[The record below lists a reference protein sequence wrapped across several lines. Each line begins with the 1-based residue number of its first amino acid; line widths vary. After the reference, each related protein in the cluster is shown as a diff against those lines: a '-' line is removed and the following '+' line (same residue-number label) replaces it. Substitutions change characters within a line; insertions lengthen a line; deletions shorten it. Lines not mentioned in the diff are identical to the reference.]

1 MKTLTNKQLQQI
13 MVKSIISGLNLEKR
27 PTRIAS
33 NEPKQLQ
40 MNLTTPQKK
49 DNQND

>member
-1 MKTLTNKQLQQI
+1 MKTPTNKQLQQI

-27 PTRIAS
+27 LTTIAS

-40 MNLTTPQKK
+40 MNLTTPPKK
-49 DNQND
+49 EK

>member
-1 MKTLTNKQLQQI
+1 MQNLTNKELQQL
-13 MVKSIISGLNLEKR
+13 MVKSIISGLNLKKR

-40 MNLTTPQKK
+40 MNLTTPQNKEK
-49 DNQND
+49 QND